1 MRGCTFHRVVGAF
14 RRLARCRTR
23 IMHAH
28 VACRLGVCGGDR
40 RSRVLAA
47 CTQSEPPVGIPDD
60 MRNCYRPRYTTW
72 HPFCYWVDGT
82 SQHVTHLTHCIGSSR
97 LSGLAVCSAKHP
109 GHAITTHACNPGVLW
124 RRQRRRA
131 RHGVP
136 GPHLVACR
144 ALLCRAVRSSKVHRN
159 GEGASREEGALVGG
173 VQLDPREGGAA
184 ECEVEHSRVA
194 GATVAGADARRA
206 RFRVP
211 IRLHAWQP

>member
-1 MRGCTFHRVVGAF
+1 MQSPPTHVIRVYCAAGSAAVRDTG
-14 RRLARCRTR
+14 
-23 IMHAH
+23 
-28 VACRLGVCGGDR
+28 LGVR
-40 RSRVLAA
+40 
-47 CTQSEPPVGIPDD
+47 
-60 MRNCYRPRYTTW
+60 
-72 HPFCYWVDGT
+72 
-82 SQHVTHLTHCIGSSR
+82 
-97 LSGLAVCSAKHP
+97 
-109 GHAITTHACNPGVLW
+109 
-124 RRQRRRA
+124 
-131 RHGVP
+131 VP
-136 GPHLVACR
+136 GSHLVACR